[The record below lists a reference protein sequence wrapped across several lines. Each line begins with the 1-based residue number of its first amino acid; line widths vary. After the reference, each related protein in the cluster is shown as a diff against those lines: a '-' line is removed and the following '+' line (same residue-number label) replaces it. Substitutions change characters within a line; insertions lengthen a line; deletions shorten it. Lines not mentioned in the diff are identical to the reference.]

1 MKQKYLELLKNK
13 KVLITGSTGK
23 IGEYISKILS
33 NNKVNLIL
41 VDYDKKKLIKQKK
54 DLSKYKNKVS
64 IYECNFLDINE
75 KKMFFSLIKKDH
87 KYIDTIINNAAFVGD
102 NKKKG
107 WSVKFEKQSIDTWRD
122 CFEVNLTSVFEISK
136 EFKKLLL
143 KSKHPNIINISSIY
157 GVIAPDFDLYKSDKI
172 FNPAAYSTSKSGLI
186 YLTKW
191 LASNMSPR
199 IRVNSISLGGIK
211 RKQSKIFIKRYSDKT
226 LLKRM
231 GTEEDILGTIIFLS
245 TNMSNYI
252 TGQNIVIDGGRSI
265 I

>member
-1 MKQKYLELLKNK
+1 MRQEYLKLLKNK
-13 KVLITGSTGK
+13 KILITGSTGK
-23 IGEYISKILS
+23 IGKYISKVLS
-33 NNKVNLIL
+33 NNQVNLIL
-41 VDYDKKKLIKQKK
+41 VDNNKKKLIKQKK
-54 DLSKYKNKVS
+54 DLSKYKNKIS
-64 IYECNFLDINE
+64 FYQCNFLDKNE
-75 KKMFFSLIKKDH
+75 KKTFFSLIKKSH

-102 NKKKG
+102 DKKEG

-143 KSKHPNIINISSIY
+143 KSKYPNIINISSIY
-157 GVIAPDFDLYKSDKI
+157 GVLAPDFSLYKSSKI
-172 FNPAAYSTSKSGLI
+172 FNPAAYSTSKAGLI

-191 LASNMSPR
+191 LASNLSPK

-211 RKQSKIFIKRYSDKT
+211 RKQNKVFIKKYSDKT
-226 LLKRM
+226 LLNRM
-231 GTEEDILGTIIFLS
+231 GTEEDIIGTIIFLS

-252 TGQNIVIDGGRSI
+252 TGQNIIIDGGRSI